1 MSYLRNFTY
10 QLFAAAL
17 LVAGLMAA
25 SPAWADDA
33 KHRIDALNAKWVAA
47 FAAKDIAAIE
57 TMMAPDAL
65 LLSPGAPAVKGAK
78 AIAETW
84 KGWSELANVEVTFGA
99 ERVEASASGDMAY
112 DYGTYTFAFDGDKG
126 RVIEK
131 GKYIVV
137 WKKIDGAWKVAADI
151 YNDNGTE

>member
-1 MSYLRNFTY
+1 
-10 QLFAAAL
+10 
-17 LVAGLMAA
+17 
-25 SPAWADDA
+25 
-33 KHRIDALNAKWVAA
+33 
-47 FAAKDIAAIE
+47 
-57 TMMAPDAL
+57 
-65 LLSPGAPAVKGAK
+65 
-78 AIAETW
+78 
-84 KGWSELANVEVTFGA
+84 
-99 ERVEASASGDMAY
+99 MAY